1 MESNSITA
9 AVFLAFLK
17 CPTKAYLIARDE
29 TAPDAFFTDTQARIS
44 SMYKSL
50 VTQTL
55 RVEGEV
61 IEPLDFSELC
71 AGRCHEG
78 VAHPVDC
85 KTAIYNFV
93 LPSREPEG
101 RPSQEPRSGT
111 FVPVSFTPWD
121 KPDASDNLLVCFG
134 ALALSQ
140 VTGNL
145 ADVGTLIYGEEH
157 RRKEHRRKKVKIGDH
172 IARRNRPSTQSTQPA
187 TAGSRPLWS

>member
-157 RRKEHRRKKVKIGDH
+157 RRKKVKIGDH

>member
-1 MESNSITA
+1 MNASNSITA

-17 CPTKAYLIARDE
+17 CPTKAYLLARDE
-29 TAPDAFFTDTQARIS
+29 TAPDAFFTDTQAHIS

-61 IEPLDFSELC
+61 IEPLDFGELC
-71 AGRCHEG
+71 AGRCYG
-78 VAHPVDC
+78 AAAHPIDC

-93 LPSREPEG
+93 RPPREPEG
-101 RPSQEPRSGT
+101 VPSKELRSGT
-111 FVPVSFTPWD
+111 FVPVLLTPWD

-134 ALALSQ
+134 ALALSK

-145 ADVGTLIYGEEH
+145 AEVGTLIYGEEH
-157 RRKEHRRKKVKIGDH
+157 RRKTVKIGDH
-172 IARRNRPSTQSTQPA
+172 
-187 TAGSRPLWS
+187 TAQTEGRAGAPREQLIH